1 MNSRLAVV
9 KGIILAGGTG
19 TRLHPL
25 TISTSKQLM
34 PVYDKPMI
42 YYPISTLM
50 LAGIRDILII
60 TTQQDRSRFEKLLG
74 DGSQWGISFSY
85 ATQKE
90 PNGLPEAFIIGSKF
104 IGDDH
109 VSLILGDNIFYGA
122 GVGQTLNTIEYGEG
136 ATIFA
141 TKVSNPEDYGV
152 IEMGTDGEIISIQEK
167 PANPKSRWAIPGF
180 YVFDSKVGEFSS
192 QLKPSKRGELEITA
206 LIEAYREASHVRVK
220 TFQRGTAWLDTGS
233 FDTLLDAGEFVRI
246 VERRQGTKI
255 GVPEEIAWRLGFI
268 TTEELLATANKYLK
282 SGYGQYLASLP
293 KDSE

>member
-1 MNSRLAVV
+1 
-9 KGIILAGGTG
+9 
-19 TRLHPL
+19 
-25 TISTSKQLM
+25 M

-74 DGSQWGISFSY
+74 DGSHWGISFSY
-85 ATQKE
+85 ATQKK
-90 PNGLPEAFIIGSKF
+90 PNGLPEAFIIGSNF

-122 GVGQTLNTIEYGEG
+122 GVGQTLSTIEYGEG

-141 TKVSNPEDYGV
+141 TKVSNPKDYGV
-152 IEMGTDGEIISIQEK
+152 IEMGTGGEIISIQEK

>member
-1 MNSRLAVV
+1 M

-50 LAGIRDILII
+50 LAGIREILII
-60 TTQQDRSRFEKLLG
+60 TTKTDLTRFEQLLG
-74 DGSQWGISFSY
+74 DGSKWGISLSY
-85 ATQKE
+85 STQSA
-90 PNGLPEAFIIGSKF
+90 PNGLPEAFIIGSSF
-104 IGDDH
+104 IKDDH

-122 GVGQTLNTIEYGEG
+122 GVGQTLKTIDYGEG

-141 TKVSNPEDYGV
+141 TRVSNPEIYGV
-152 IEMGTDGEIISIQEK
+152 VELDKNGEILSIEEK
-167 PANPKSRWAIPGF
+167 PKQPKSAFAIPGF
-180 YVFDSKVGEFSS
+180 YVFDSKVSEYASG
-192 QLKPSKRGELEITA
+192 LKPSSRGELEITD
-206 LIEAYREASHVRVK
+206 LIQFYRENSSVKVK

-255 GVPEEIAWRLGFI
+255 GVPEEIAWRLGYISSDDLFNEASKFI
-268 TTEELLATANKYLK
+268 K
-282 SGYGQYLASLP
+282 SGYGEYLNSLL
-293 KDSE
+293 EENT